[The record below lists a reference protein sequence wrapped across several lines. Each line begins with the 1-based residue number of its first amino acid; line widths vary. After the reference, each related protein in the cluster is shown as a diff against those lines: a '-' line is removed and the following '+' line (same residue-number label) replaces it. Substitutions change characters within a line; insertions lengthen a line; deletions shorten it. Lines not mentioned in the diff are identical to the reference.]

1 MVLLMAV
8 LISSFSI
15 PFLELATPSFALS
28 LASFMDPIAASVS
41 KSLVFGLLDKI
52 SVERNRLLGGSLY
65 HRE

>member
-41 KSLVFGLLDKI
+41 KSLVFLDKI